1 MKRAQHADRLKHD
14 ESRRESSTWTNNCAQ
29 DKGNPATRFLALSV
43 LLMALL
49 FASNATAN
57 KRPSTQVQ
65 DEVPDSTATITSHLK
80 IVGDPRIETLL
91 QMHREE
97 SDRRRGFEGYRLQIY
112 TGSGDD
118 SKQEA
123 YRVKA
128 RFLSLYPDVEAYVV
142 FQAPEFKVRVGNFR
156 DKSEAL
162 RARTRFQGEFFNAF
176 LVEDFISLP
185 DIITEEQA
193 TAE

>member
-1 MKRAQHADRLKHD
+1 MKRAQHMGNFIQYENGAEHGA
-14 ESRRESSTWTNNCAQ
+14 SSKKNARFMRAGNWGLIAFAAFFCVVMLPSKVQATKFQ
-29 DKGNPATRFLALSV
+29 DP
-43 LLMALL
+43 
-49 FASNATAN
+49 
-57 KRPSTQVQ
+57 QVQ
-65 DEVPDSTATITSHLK
+65 QQSNDSTVSITSHLN
-80 IVGDPRIETLL
+80 IAGDPRIETLL
-91 QMHREE
+91 QIHREE
-97 SDRRRGFEGYRLQIY
+97 SARRRGVEGYRLQIY

-128 RFLSLYPDVEAYVV
+128 RFLGLYPDVEADVV
-142 FQAPEFKVRVGNFR
+142 FNAPEFKVRVGNFR